1 MTTALSL
8 YIALVLAVA
17 VQRLWE
23 VRRAIRHTKALLDRG
38 GMAVGDEH
46 YPVMAGL
53 HTLWLFACVTEAFFT
68 QPPQGAV
75 VALALLALA
84 TGQTL
89 RLLAMSALGERWT
102 TRIVI
107 LPGHQPVTGGIFRY
121 IRHPNYLGVFLEIAA
136 LPLVFGCTYTAVGF
150 TLANLALMLI
160 RIPAE
165 EKALEKAGGYQN
177 AFAQKNRFIPTGV
190 QS

>member
-1 MTTALSL
+1 MTTAFTL
-8 YIALVLAVA
+8 YLCLVAAVA

-38 GMAVGDEH
+38 GVAVGDGH
-46 YPVMAGL
+46 YPIMAGL
-53 HTLWLFACVTEAFFT
+53 HTLWLFACITEAAFA
-68 QPPQGAV
+68 QAPEWPLMV
-75 VALALLALA
+75 VSLIALA

-107 LPGHQPVTGGIFRY
+107 LPGHQPVTGGIFRF

-136 LPLVFGCTYTAVGF
+136 LPLVFGCTYTALGF
-150 TLANLALMLI
+150 TVANLALMLI

-165 EKALEKAGGYQN
+165 EKALEEAGGYQT
-177 AFAQKNRFIPTGV
+177 AFAQKNRFIPGGV